1 MKTFL
6 GFCVFG
12 VLMVIS
18 GFVTLLMG
26 HIILSLAG
34 LYGLDFITKFSPL
47 QMFGFLLV
55 LSIAMFKYKKETTKT
70 DFSDSMGEGL
80 IVQLNKVVVI
90 LVVWGLG
97 FFLHW
102 LFTVFNIQ

>member
-1 MKTFL
+1 MKTFM

-12 VLMVIS
+12 VLLVIS

-26 HIILSLAG
+26 HIILSLGG
-34 LYGLDFITKFSPL
+34 LYGLDFITKFSL
-47 QMFGFLLV
+47 LEMFGFLLV

-70 DFSDSMGEGL
+70 DFWDSMGEGL
-80 IVQLNKVVVI
+80 NVQLNKVLTL

-97 FFLHW
+97 FFFHW
-102 LFTVFNIQ
+102 LFTAFNIN